1 MTAVIYR
8 GDRSGTGFFHR
19 TVQYWLDK
27 TEVAAL
33 VQEAVGQVDWGRP
46 NPEGRG
52 GRVHTMRTEIM
63 LAVLT
68 YCYALG
74 MTRATEIEA
83 AIISGFINIGVVD
96 GAPLDRFALIR
107 FRRNNRDLLTDC
119 LTYVIEQLQ
128 AAPTARGEALL
139 GYRERAAI
147 QARERIQ
154 RAIEHDCMERD
165 A

>member
-27 TEVAAL
+27 TEVAVL
-33 VQEAVGQVDWGRP
+33 VQEAVGSADWSRP
-46 NPEGRG
+46 NAEGRD
-52 GRVHTMRTEIM
+52 GRVRTVRTEIM

-74 MTRATEIEA
+74 MSRATEIEA
-83 AIISGFINIGVVD
+83 AIASGIVKIGVVD
-96 GAPLDRFALIR
+96 GAPLDRFALIH
-107 FRRNNRDLLTDC
+107 FRRHNRDLLTEC
-119 LTYVIEQLQ
+119 LTKVLERLQ
-128 AAPTARGEALL
+128 ALPAGRGEAVAVAS
-139 GYRERAAI
+139 ERAAA
-147 QARERIQ
+147 QARDRID
-154 RAIEHDCMERD
+154 RAIEADCLDRD

>member
-27 TEVAAL
+27 TEVAEL
-33 VQEAVGQVDWGRP
+33 VQAAVGSADWSRP
-46 NPEGRG
+46 NSEGRS
-52 GRVHTMRTEIM
+52 GRERTVRTELM

-74 MTRATEIEA
+74 MSRATEIEA
-83 AIISGFINIGVVD
+83 AIASGLVKIGVVD
-96 GAPLDRFALIR
+96 GAPLDRFALIH
-107 FRRNNRDLLTDC
+107 FRRHHRDLLSDC
-119 LTYVIEQLQ
+119 LTYVLERLL
-128 AAPTARGEALL
+128 ATPSGRGDAVAVVS
-139 GYRERAAI
+139 ERAAA
-147 QARERIQ
+147 QARERIE
-154 RAIEHDCMERD
+154 RAIEQDCLDRD